1 MNSSKINEN
10 KNEEKFNLN
19 DLKVTVEKYPLAESK
34 NMFESFLII
43 GYDDIYITE
52 KILKTALSTLEITK
66 NQMNIIEDQINYEM
80 TNLINFYCRDLPT
93 ILNTITSDFSGEI
106 LDQKKIIEN
115 VFPVPPKI
123 FFSYEYFDLKPK
135 KMNDFVVFSNIQN
148 GVVNYGYGHI
158 FYETKIIED
167 YKLYIPKAFVIIS
180 QYPFF
185 SIFNRL
191 CNEIK
196 ELFDSQNLEIPI
208 EIQIYNIIN
217 FVPAP
222 VDTGLKLTFIPKQE
236 LKIIN
241 YLKDQDNFFFSDSQ
255 EKYFISQLTGYRASE
270 INFGYLINTISI
282 ELILMI
288 YLNLICG
295 RKIAF
300 FYKDIDHL
308 SIILHLF
315 HQMLNPFSPQENVS
329 CLSPIKFFCNDIV
342 DQNIVGFLCN
352 YDDLEKF
359 DPFRQI
365 KEGEFRCL
373 TNEEENK
380 LLAPFYFRCDYI
392 FDLKNKIF
400 KEPDKYI
407 SVKNEKYINENKK
420 LNDFI
425 IKLFERKFFSF
436 SEDIP
441 SDSSDFKKIVK
452 DLYSNLEAII
462 NKLSVSKRFQKKPN
476 NSIDLVLSPFVQ
488 EYNFQQNHII
498 LELFYQFSLNFTY
511 IYYKY
516 FSSYNGNFNL
526 SKEQQ
531 INLKPKPQ
539 NETGLKDEEY
549 LFFIGF
555 HNSIFGYCLDNL
567 IGGYSSLE
575 PIINKGSKLIF
586 ENLLYYLKIK
596 K

>member
-1 MNSSKINEN
+1 
-10 KNEEKFNLN
+10 
-19 DLKVTVEKYPLAESK
+19 
-34 NMFESFLII
+34 
-43 GYDDIYITE
+43 
-52 KILKTALSTLEITK
+52 
-66 NQMNIIEDQINYEM
+66 
-80 TNLINFYCRDLPT
+80 
-93 ILNTITSDFSGEI
+93 
-106 LDQKKIIEN
+106 
-115 VFPVPPKI
+115 
-123 FFSYEYFDLKPK
+123 
-135 KMNDFVVFSNIQN
+135 
-148 GVVNYGYGHI
+148 
-158 FYETKIIED
+158 
-167 YKLYIPKAFVIIS
+167 
-180 QYPFF
+180 
-185 SIFNRL
+185 
-191 CNEIK
+191 
-196 ELFDSQNLEIPI
+196 
-208 EIQIYNIIN
+208 
-217 FVPAP
+217 
-222 VDTGLKLTFIPKQE
+222 
-236 LKIIN
+236 
-241 YLKDQDNFFFSDSQ
+241 
-255 EKYFISQLTGYRASE
+255 
-270 INFGYLINTISI
+270 
-282 ELILMI
+282 MI

-392 FDLKNKIF
+392 FDLKNNIF

-407 SVKNEKYINENKK
+407 SITNEKYINENKK

-498 LELFYQFSLNFTY
+498 LELFYQFNLNFTY

-549 LFFIGF
+549 LFFISF